1 MEQTMD
7 KARILLADDH
17 KMFRQGLRELI
28 ERKTGFEV
36 VGEASSGREVLAQ
49 VEALR
54 PDIVL
59 LDIQMPELDGVA
71 VARQLARTHPE
82 VKIVILT
89 MYRQDQHLFEAINAG
104 ARAYLLKDADAEELL
119 DVLGRVQRGEAALD
133 PAITA
138 RGFDEI
144 RRLNAAQESGEQL
157 TPREREVLDLRRGI
171 QRLLHVDDDNRALRR
186 EARDGRGTDAGTAAG
201 DDVDGAGRVG
211 HVEVSLREARA
222 ARAGEWPR
230 MVLSPRVV
238 VDRRRAWE
246 SGPETFGRG

>member
-1 MEQTMD
+1 MD

-89 MYRQDQHLFEAINAG
+89 MYRQDQHLFEAIKAG

-138 RGFDEI
+138 RVFDEI

-157 TPREREVLDLRRGI
+157 TPREREIL
-171 QRLLHVDDDNRALRR
+171 QLLAEGHDNRTIA
-186 EARDGRGTDAGTAAG
+186 ARLHLSEKTVGNRLSEIFLKLGVANRTQAAMVAVQRGLVAPAG
-201 DDVDGAGRVG
+201 DSGR
-211 HVEVSLREARA
+211 L
-222 ARAGEWPR
+222 
-230 MVLSPRVV
+230 
-238 VDRRRAWE
+238 
-246 SGPETFGRG
+246 